1 MACWSNCV
9 SISRTLADSPCVA
22 AFSRES
28 AKDLRVAG
36 SLPGPVWDG
45 FSARQTGSDNARSGR
60 QRRMT
65 TSASGKTKVRRREGR
80 KGRRHDLTRP
90 VAATKD
96 EPRRHEEHEEEVWL
110 QMSTEGADNIVDL
123 RLHHREYSRFWPDSV
138 SRQLPVDLPLGGSQ
152 RFLGATKPFYKES
165 SASI

>member
-1 MACWSNCV
+1 
-9 SISRTLADSPCVA
+9 
-22 AFSRES
+22 
-28 AKDLRVAG
+28 
-36 SLPGPVWDG
+36 
-45 FSARQTGSDNARSGR
+45 
-60 QRRMT
+60 MT

-123 RLHHREYSRFWPDSV
+123 RSHHREYSRF
-138 SRQLPVDLPLGGSQ
+138 
-152 RFLGATKPFYKES
+152 
-165 SASI
+165 